1 MFYACRRQT
10 RLHQPSGALRHDD
23 LIMWRDVVAMR
34 VRDECETLGVPRVEP
49 QVLVRQVN
57 AALILNDHGENLG
70 GKQGKRNHGTDA
82 SHTTYIDMR
91 RVNRFH

>member
-1 MFYACRRQT
+1 
-10 RLHQPSGALRHDD
+10 
-23 LIMWRDVVAMR
+23 
-34 VRDECETLGVPRVEP
+34 
-49 QVLVRQVN
+49 VRQVN
-57 AALILNDHGENLG
+57 AALILNVDHGENLG